1 MQVIFYFAGEF
12 AMCPMP
18 ELEKDI
24 SGVLITEEQ
33 IREKVAE
40 LGKQITKDYEGKKLL
55 VISIL
60 KGAVVFMSD
69 LIRQIDLDT
78 EIDFM
83 VVSSY
88 GSGTKSTNSLNIR
101 LDLSRPLDGC
111 HVLIAE
117 DVLDSGNTLSKVK
130 NMLLQRQPASLK
142 ICAFLDKPSRRTTPI
157 DVDYRGFVIPDE
169 FGVCY
174 GLDYDEKYRN
184 LPFIGI
190 LDRRVYE

>member
-1 MQVIFYFAGEF
+1 
-12 AMCPMP
+12 MCPMP

-40 LGKQITKDYEGKKLL
+40 LGKQITKDYAGKKLL

-88 GSGTKSTNSLNIR
+88 GSGTKSTSSLNIR

-142 ICAFLDKPSRRTTPI
+142 IVTLLDKPSRRTTPI
-157 DVDYRGFVIPDE
+157 DVDYRGFIIPDE
-169 FGVCY
+169 FVVGY

-184 LPFIGI
+184 LPYIGI